1 MKASTFRCNE
11 NWVNN
16 EPKFLCKINAGQTCP
31 WYEHAALF
39 SHSITKRATKGKN
52 EEGQDVHHC
61 EYTKHCKKKIFHCPL
76 TNTIKHSYTQNDYFQ
91 SEFTCAYNK
100 PIAEFSC
107 KLQNEQQ
114 DCPVYENKIKAA
126 GLSRASYVVSGDP
139 KEGVYCHYT
148 KHCEKGKMLDCPKKN
163 TIKRSDTKSHGRLEG
178 LTCHDPNWKCKSTT
192 TCPKYSHDETKE
204 QAVDQGDNK
213 DR

>member
-1 MKASTFRCNE
+1 MNQNFYVKSMLDKHVLGMNMQHYFLIQLLNEQQKEKTKKA
-11 NWVNN
+11 
-16 EPKFLCKINAGQTCP
+16 KMYIIA
-31 WYEHAALF
+31 
-39 SHSITKRATKGKN
+39 SI
-52 EEGQDVHHC
+52 QSIV
-61 EYTKHCKKKIFHCPL
+61 KKKIFHCPL